1 MERRSP
7 GMLSWFLRAGSRICG
22 TVRTAL
28 AAPPDR
34 RLACCLLVVLL
45 STWANTVRSAAGL
58 STPIGAQPLA
68 QALVEFAHQTGLH
81 LMYVSQLAAKRQSHD
96 APAGLSPTDT
106 LTLLLTGTGLDF
118 QFLNP
123 NTVRI
128 FAPEAIAPASRPSA
142 ASVPEP
148 RAEPP
153 THRPDALEELI
164 VTATRREERA
174 GDVPISMAVWSQE
187 EITAWGAK
195 NTADIAALTPGVQFD
210 HYPERPFQ
218 TNIAM
223 RGLNGRDGTA
233 IGIYI
238 DDVPIPAPSA
248 WGASIYRSFPLLF
261 DLGRVEVLRGPQGTL
276 FGQGSMGGAVRF
288 ITQQP
293 DLTEYSGV
301 TSADVAKTE
310 RGGMSY
316 ESGTAVGGPLSSGS
330 AGFRLAGWIRSDGGF
345 IDRVDPFTGA
355 TVDANANRSVSEVF
369 RATLLFAPSD
379 TLRIVPL
386 LMYQSERVHD
396 TSSFYTYLSDPG
408 AGILQNGKLLQQPGD
423 DEFALASL
431 KLTATFATTELT
443 VLTAYFHRT
452 TSELED
458 FTNIG
463 IWNNPMGPEYPL
475 DYSDA
480 IPTQHNL
487 SETSFSEEVRLSSA
501 ASNSPLAWL
510 GGAFYSYEH
519 HRETDDTVARDP
531 TVGAIVNG
539 DNGVGGSETVLAAF
553 GQIALR
559 FAQHYT
565 ATAGLR
571 VAHYEHDANFEAGG
585 PLNVGVPTSFV
596 ASSQNAAVVPRF
608 GFEYRPDEAQ
618 LLYASIAE
626 GYRPGGLNAPL
637 SSECGVPEAGPY
649 RPDSLWSYELGGK
662 NRLFNGRLQL
672 DTSLF
677 YASWR
682 DTQLPLITP
691 APQECAYT
699 TNAGGATSR
708 GFELQAQGLLTEYL
722 KADLSIAYEDARYT
736 QTVRVGSLLIVARG
750 DVVGTLPLVPSPWDL
765 RASVDYARPIA
776 SGLTGYARAEDEIH
790 SHNPGPFY
798 SQHPDDAF
806 YAPGRA
812 ADPTTNLL
820 STRAGLKWSRVEVG
834 LYVNNLLDSQ
844 PTLSRRNNYRED
856 TLIYATTFRP
866 RTLGLSGSV
875 QF

>member
-7 GMLSWFLRAGSRICG
+7 GMLLRFLRTGSRACG
-22 TVRTAL
+22 TARAAT
-28 AAPPDR
+28 AAPPTR
-34 RLACCLLVVLL
+34 WLACCLLVTLL
-45 STWANTVRSAAGL
+45 SWTNTVRSAAGL
-58 STPIGAQPLA
+58 STPIGSQPLA
-68 QALVEFAHQTGLH
+68 AALVEFAHQTGLH
-81 LMYVSQLAAKRQSHD
+81 LIYVSQLAAKRQSHET
-96 APAGLSPTDT
+96 PAGLSPTDT
-106 LTLLLTGTGLDF
+106 LTLLLKGTGLNF

-128 FAPEAIAPASRPSA
+128 FEPEAVAPASLPSA
-142 ASVPEP
+142 TNLPMP

-153 THRPDALEELI
+153 MHRLDALEEVI

-187 EITAWGAK
+187 AITAWGAK
-195 NTADIAALTPGVQFD
+195 DTADIAALTPGVQFD

-233 IGIYI
+233 IGMYI

-276 FGQGSMGGAVRF
+276 FGQGAMGGAVRF

-293 DLTEYSGV
+293 NLTEYSGV

-316 ESGTAVGGPLSSGS
+316 ESGAAVGGPLVPGS
-330 AGFRLAGWIRSDGGF
+330 VGFRVAGWIRSDGGF

-355 TVDANANRSVSEVF
+355 IVDANANRTVSEVF
-369 RATLLFAPSD
+369 RAALLFAPRD
-379 TLRIVPL
+379 TLHIESS
-386 LMYQSERVHD
+386 LMYQSESVHD

-408 AGILQNGKLLQQPGD
+408 AGILENGKLLRQPGD

-431 KLTATFATTELT
+431 KLTANFATADLT
-443 VLTAYFHRT
+443 ALSAYFHRT

-458 FTNIG
+458 SSNIG
-463 IWNNPMGPEYPL
+463 IWDNPMGPEYPL

-480 IPTQHNL
+480 IPIEHNL

-501 ASNSPLAWL
+501 VSNSRLSWLA
-510 GGAFYSYEH
+510 GAFYSYEH
-519 HRETDDTVARDP
+519 HLETDNTVALDP
-531 TVGAIVNG
+531 TVGSIVDGN
-539 DNGVGGSETVLAAF
+539 NSVGGSETVLAAF
-553 GQIALR
+553 GQVALR
-559 FAQHYT
+559 IAQQYT

-571 VAHYEHDANFEAGG
+571 VAHYEHDANFEASG
-585 PLNVGVPTSFV
+585 PANAGVPSPFV
-596 ASSQNAAVVPRF
+596 ASSQNAAAVPRF
-608 GFEYRPDEAQ
+608 GIEYRPVEEQ
-618 LLYASIAE
+618 LFYASIAE

-649 RPDSLWSYELGGK
+649 RADSLWSYELGGK
-662 NRLFNGRLQL
+662 NRLFDGHLQL
-672 DTSLF
+672 NTSLF
-677 YASWR
+677 YARWR
-682 DTQLPLITP
+682 NTQLPLITP
-691 APQECAYT
+691 APGECAYT
-699 TNAGGATSR
+699 TNAGSAMSR

-722 KADLSIAYEDARYT
+722 KTDLSLAYEDARYT
-736 QTVRVGSLLIVARG
+736 QTVRVGSLLIVANG

-765 RASVDYARPIA
+765 RGSIDYARPLGGGGI
-776 SGLTGYARAEDEIH
+776 TGFARAEDEIH

-806 YAPGRA
+806 YAPARVP
-812 ADPTTNLL
+812 DPTTNLL
-820 STRAGLKWSRVEVG
+820 NARAGLRWSRVEVG

-866 RTLGLSGSV
+866 RTIGLSGSV

>member
-1 MERRSP
+1 MECRSP
-7 GMLSWFLRAGSRICG
+7 GCFLSL
-22 TVRTAL
+22 L
-28 AAPPDR
+28 AAASRACGSAGAASAAPAGQW
-34 RLACCLLVVLL
+34 LACGLLGMLL
-45 STWANTVRSAAGL
+45 SGWAGPARSAADL
-58 STPIGAQPLA
+58 SAPIASQPLA
-68 QALVEFAHQTGLH
+68 QALIEFAHQTGLH
-81 LMYVSQLAAKRQSHD
+81 LLYESKLAAQRQSHGAAAGSSATD
-96 APAGLSPTDT
+96 A
-106 LTLLLTGTGLDF
+106 LTLLLQGTGLNF

-123 NTVRI
+123 KTIRI
-128 FAPEAIAPASRPSA
+128 YEPAAVAPAAQSSA
-142 ASVPEP
+142 TEVPHL

-153 THRPDALEELI
+153 AHRVDALEEVI

-174 GDVPISMAVWSQE
+174 GDVPISMEVWSQKA
-187 EITAWGAK
+187 ITAWGAK

-210 HYPERPFQ
+210 YYPERPFQ
-218 TNIAM
+218 TNISM

-248 WGASIYRSFPLLF
+248 WGASIYRSFPLLY

-276 FGQGSMGGAVRF
+276 FGQGAMGGAVRF

-293 DLTEYSGV
+293 DPTEYSGA
-301 TSADVAKTE
+301 TSAEVAETE

-316 ESGTAVGGPLSSGS
+316 ESGAALAGPLGSGS
-330 AGFRLAGWIRSDGGF
+330 VGFRVAAWRRSDGGF

-369 RATLLFAPSD
+369 RGALLFAPSD
-379 TLRIVPL
+379 TLHIVPS
-386 LMYQSERVHD
+386 LMYQSESVHD

-408 AGILQNGKLLQQPGD
+408 AGILRNGKLLAQPGE
-423 DEFALASL
+423 DEFALGL
-431 KLTATFATTELT
+431 IKLTATFATAELT
-443 VLTAYFHRT
+443 AVTAYFHRT
-452 TSELED
+452 TSALED

-475 DYSDA
+475 NYGDA
-480 IPTQHNL
+480 IPTEHNL
-487 SETSFSEEVRLSSA
+487 SESNFSEEVRLSTA
-501 ASNSPLAWL
+501 ASNSRLTWL
-510 GGAFYSYEH
+510 GGAFYSHER

-531 TVGAIVNG
+531 TVGVIVDGN
-539 DNGVGGSETVLAAF
+539 NGVGGSETELAAF
-553 GQIALR
+553 GQVALW

-571 VAHYEHDANFEAGG
+571 VARYEHDANYEASG
-585 PLNVGVPTSFV
+585 PANLGVPTSFV

-608 GFEYRPDEAQ
+608 GLEYRPDEEQ
-618 LLYASIAE
+618 LFYASIAE
-626 GYRPGGLNAPL
+626 GYRPGGLNVPL
-637 SSECGVPEAGPY
+637 SSACGVPEAGPY

-662 NRLFNGRLQL
+662 NRLFSGRLQL
-672 DTSLF
+672 NTSLF

-682 DTQLPLITP
+682 DTQLPLVTP

-699 TNAGGATSR
+699 TNAGGAMSR
-708 GFELQAQGLLTEYL
+708 GFELEAQAVLTEYL
-722 KADLSIAYEDARYT
+722 KTDLSIAYEDARYT
-736 QTVRVGSLLIVARG
+736 QTIRVGSLLIVANG

-765 RASVDYARPIA
+765 RASVDYARPLG
-776 SGLTGYARAEDEIH
+776 SGLTGYARADDEIH
-790 SHNPGPFY
+790 GHNPGPFY

-806 YAPGRA
+806 YAPARVA
-812 ADPTTNLL
+812 NPTTNLL
-820 STRAGLKWSRVEVG
+820 NARTGLKWSRVDVG

-844 PTLSRRNNYRED
+844 PTLSRRNNFRED

-866 RTLGLSGSV
+866 RTIGLSGSV

>member
-1 MERRSP
+1 MERHLP
-7 GMLSWFLRAGSRICG
+7 GMLLWFLRTGSRACG
-22 TVRTAL
+22 TARAATAPL
-28 AAPPDR
+28 PDR
-34 RLACCLLVVLL
+34 WLACCLLVALL
-45 STWANTVRSAAGL
+45 SSANAVRSASL
-58 STPIGAQPLA
+58 PQPIGSQPLA
-68 QALVEFAHQTGLH
+68 AALVEFAHQTGLH
-81 LMYVSQLAAKRQSHD
+81 LMYVSQLAAKRQSHET
-96 APAGLSPTDT
+96 PGGLSATDT
-106 LTLLLTGTGLDF
+106 LTLLLKGTGLNF

-123 NTVRI
+123 NTIRI
-128 FAPEAIAPASRPSA
+128 FEPEVVAPASLPSA
-142 ASVPEP
+142 TNLPAP

-153 THRPDALEELI
+153 THRLDALEEVI

-174 GDVPISMAVWSQE
+174 RDVPISMAVWSQE
-187 EITAWGAK
+187 AITSWGAK
-195 NTADIAALTPGVQFD
+195 DTADIAALTPGVQFD

-276 FGQGSMGGAVRF
+276 FGQGAMGGAVRF

-316 ESGTAVGGPLSSGS
+316 ESGAAVGGPLVPGS
-330 AGFRLAGWIRSDGGF
+330 VGFRVAGWIRSDGGF

-355 TVDANANRSVSEVF
+355 TVDANANRSVSEIF
-369 RATLLFAPSD
+369 RAALLFAPSD
-379 TLRIVPL
+379 TLHIESS
-386 LMYQSERVHD
+386 LMYQSESVHD

-408 AGILQNGKLLQQPGD
+408 AGILENGKLLRQPGD

-431 KLTATFATTELT
+431 KLTATFATAELT
-443 VLTAYFHRT
+443 ALSAYFHRT
-452 TSELED
+452 ASELED

-475 DYSDA
+475 DYGDA
-480 IPTQHNL
+480 IPTEHNL

-501 ASNSPLAWL
+501 VSNSPLTWL
-510 GGAFYSYEH
+510 GGVFYSYEH
-519 HRETDDTVARDP
+519 HLETDNTVALDP
-531 TVGAIVNG
+531 TVGAIVDGSNG
-539 DNGVGGSETVLAAF
+539 IGGSETVLAAF
-553 GQIALR
+553 GQVALR

-571 VAHYEHDANFEAGG
+571 VAHYEHDANFEASG
-585 PLNVGVPTSFV
+585 PANVGVPTPFV

-608 GFEYRPDEAQ
+608 GLEYRPVEEQ
-618 LLYASIAE
+618 LFYASIAE
-626 GYRPGGLNAPL
+626 GYRPGGLNIPL

-649 RPDSLWSYELGGK
+649 RADSLWSYELGGK
-662 NRLFNGRLQL
+662 NRLLDGRLQL

-677 YASWR
+677 YATWR
-682 DTQLPLITP
+682 NTQLPLVTP
-691 APQECAYT
+691 APEECAYT
-699 TNAGGATSR
+699 TNAGGAMSR

-722 KADLSIAYEDARYT
+722 KTDLSIAYEDARYT
-736 QTVRVGSLLIVARG
+736 QTVRVGSLLIVAKG

-765 RASVDYARPIA
+765 RASIDYARPLGGGI
-776 SGLTGYARAEDEIH
+776 TGYARAEDEIH

-798 SQHPDDAF
+798 SQHSDDAF
-806 YAPGRA
+806 YAPARV

-820 STRAGLKWSRVEVG
+820 NTRAGLRWSRVEVG

-844 PTLSRRNNYRED
+844 PTLLRRNNASQN

-866 RTLGLSGSV
+866 RTIGLSGSV